1 MSTAASTP
9 IQQQQRDKGNSTP
22 HGVPLPPLPSIK
34 TTPPELI
41 IASSQLISPAATI
54 AKDVTMRQLS
64 ESMPL
69 LSHKTH
75 AQTTSKTEPDP
86 FSAVFAFKGLSKPL
100 RPLFHS
106 NLELSEAK
114 KGHFK
119 NPTSTAPTK
128 LTNTIE
134 WLQDSFKASQL
145 PKGVSAVF
153 ETNLQELEAELQDT
167 VALLQNWA
175 TVQTRALESLVGA
188 GSGSGPVV
196 AGPSTGKGNLKVGGS
211 SSTNLRAGGSAANM
225 PNSLNLGVKEKPAKS
240 ASPGKGLK
248 GAKGSKSKQNVVV
261 FPEGRD
267 PRTGII
273 IGSKEV
279 AGLSMRSA
287 DATHQF
293 LSDNSAATT
302 ETWSRRLGDPNF
314 TLSALHV
321 SDMLAK
327 LAPSEEVLS
336 KLREMSDL
344 KGDWVAKVIQER
356 RDIVDRINAL
366 QTRLTDAE
374 KSVAWISEQRHLAR
388 SKSLMVETTFS
399 DYAQDGSFRLPALR
413 FLEDEEIIPDE
424 TLLQMGAPTL
434 GIFNQVRNPM
444 ITRTNNG
451 LQKTWLLKRAN
462 MLQVP
467 GLLEMDVRE
476 VNLSQSLRLFES
488 SLETLQQEQTP
499 SLGAKAKLRAAQK
512 MKQLSLDERNAKSL
526 RSIGGG
532 IVAIPSTICFTDY
545 QPFQKYTKYLT
556 VKNRS
561 CYSARF
567 RVCIPPP
574 YQYSQ
579 FFSVTMITTPSDGDG
594 LIAPGMGCQ
603 YRVDFMPQSL
613 ANYEQQFLVY
623 TELGVNIQGV
633 SFDPFPVILSGAR
646 IAPELTIP
654 DVLHCGP
661 CRSGYVSVKKWKF
674 RNIGGPGRFIIR
686 PQDEQIEA
694 AQIFAAIGL
703 HDTEQSYLTAIQTK
717 SQRNAS
723 QEPLSQG
730 PFEISPSFFSLATGE
745 TEEITVKLKAA
756 PMDASQSL
764 ATRHD
769 ETILQI
775 ACDNCQVLALPLR
788 ANIQIPAVTI
798 SSCEPES
805 MRILEESTM
814 DVEGMRFL
822 FGNQNVRAETKL
834 KLTVRNQTRLKMSYY
849 WEAVD
854 NPGVTGML
862 YSGQEGAGAKSYS
875 DSFKFC
881 PSPGFFGP
889 HADVVFEVSFIPQK
903 VKKYDVIGRLLL
915 RDEDD
920 RVIEQ
925 NEGEL
930 VTMHSSLFPEKE
942 CVLEIF
948 CTGVGLDYVVKPRPE
963 MILAPTISMGQA
975 WESFL
980 KIKNDSISAVTY
992 DFEFRGVDTQVVS
1005 PTVLRGETML
1015 IQPGMSLT
1023 FPLNFVGL
1031 FPGPIDGHLVCKTAG
1046 GYGPTL
1052 FIPVQGSVEL
1062 KPGDL
1067 DFDAANADF
1076 GLISLGNTSIVTLSL
1091 INRSSVPL
1099 KYSLEARPE
1108 SESDPWTD
1116 DMIISDAHGEIG
1128 AGQTK
1133 PISITFTPK
1142 TCKSFNGFLTCDIIK
1157 DTMTCMVTALRML
1170 AKVQTPCA
1178 SLLHPD
1184 ANLVCYV
1191 NEPFSWS
1198 VEIRNDTMLP
1208 TQFQWKQ
1215 KPHVGFFAE
1224 FNPTAG
1230 ELPPGAVVE
1239 VSITGTFKQIGE
1251 GQTAEL
1257 ECTVDAM
1264 LENGGTLIA
1273 GVCADVQGLS
1283 VHMEVLKDSV
1293 ATGELSLDF
1302 GNDCPIFETRSQTL
1316 VVRNRSAIAVQYR
1329 AWAEAFPSILVENK
1343 EQARQAAALQGTST
1357 SSLILKPTER
1367 PNIGFSSETGKK
1379 WLENTTAVRRKAQKM
1394 QSILR
1399 EGRGAAF
1406 HVSPSTGTL
1415 PPFGQVQLKV
1425 TSYNNLVG
1433 LYSDTLI
1440 CDLGEWL
1447 RKRVPIRLGVDGIPV
1462 KFSGAQ
1468 LAVSKMGCKF
1478 ERMNFGTVNVQY
1490 GQRRPVHPFGMAE
1503 HIPGRLITRHT
1514 AKPATVEDE
1523 QQEETAEFSK
1533 KDFLVENQSPRPICL
1548 KWTVFTKRHA
1558 LKSTSA
1564 QKAAGFPVP
1573 STSEIDSMLL
1583 DELAETDPST
1593 ATLLVQPNPL
1603 IIPAFKSAPVRL
1615 SICASQTG
1623 LYKCLVVADIGY
1635 VQPDG
1640 RITVAPTPTAADQV
1654 HTKLGSTSFEEN
1666 LLAPLKLLEET
1677 KAPFPDGIE
1686 LPRVRK
1692 IRLFVQAKA
1701 VEPALKLTEDTIA
1714 TEPGRPAASAI
1725 LFKKIKFENE
1735 AFEEYQLAQSKLERE
1750 RLEAKQLD
1758 IARRKAKALG
1768 QHQNSAS
1775 VFIFSDTVLPK
1786 VLDSQLF
1793 TSQTPDSSDGARC
1806 ELDVDPSF
1814 FYQSDSFDGEPPYTI
1829 ITLRNNTETL
1839 SKFRIDVSTD
1849 AFRVTRV
1856 EKPQT
1861 PMVNPK
1867 RGKCTAGSKPQ
1878 SKTATPEE
1886 VRISQTQHPVRTSV
1900 ASQVM
1905 TGRLPFPAPTT
1916 RVSAGSKVSSGASVA
1931 LVQEEVSSSEGFLTD
1946 DLYELYP
1953 AETIRV
1959 CIQCVDVDVL
1969 RSAPGSAAR
1978 LAQSAPSQK
1987 VTFEPSRAAAPN
1999 AAEDI
2004 RGYFSIMFTN
2014 GTVQTI
2020 PILCD
2025 TSR

>member
-9 IQQQQRDKGNSTP
+9 HQQRDKGNSTA
-22 HGVPLPPLPSIK
+22 HALPLPPLPSIK

-41 IASSQLISPAATI
+41 IASSQLIPPLATI
-54 AKDVTMRQLS
+54 GKKTSMRQLS

-69 LSHKTH
+69 LGQTTH
-75 AQTTSKTEPDP
+75 AQRSTPIPDP
-86 FSAVFAFKGLSKPL
+86 FSAVYGLKGLSKPPG
-100 RPLFHS
+100 PLFHS
-106 NLELSEAK
+106 NLELSDAK
-114 KGHFK
+114 KDHLK
-119 NPTSTAPTK
+119 NPSSTASNK
-128 LTNTIE
+128 LTSTIE
-134 WLQDSFKASQL
+134 WLQDSIKAGQL

-153 ETNLQELEAELQDT
+153 ETNLQELETELQDT
-167 VALLQNWA
+167 VAYLQNWA
-175 TVQTRALESLVGA
+175 TVQTSALESLVGA
-188 GSGSGPVV
+188 GSASGPVL
-196 AGPSTGKGNLKVGGS
+196 AGPSTGNMNLKVGGS

-225 PNSLNLGVKEKPAKS
+225 LSSLNLGVKEKPAKS
-240 ASPGKGLK
+240 ASPAGKGLK

-279 AGLSMRSA
+279 ASLSVRSV
-287 DATHQF
+287 DTMNQF
-293 LSDNSAATT
+293 ISNNSAPTT
-302 ETWSRRLGDPNF
+302 ETWSRCLGDPSF
-314 TLSALHV
+314 ALSALHI

-327 LAPSEEVLS
+327 LAPNEEVLS
-336 KLREMSDL
+336 KLRDMSDL
-344 KGDWVAKVIQER
+344 KGDWAAKVVQER
-356 RDIVDRINAL
+356 REIVDRINAL

-374 KSVAWISEQRHLAR
+374 SSVSWISEQRHLAR
-388 SKSLMVETTFS
+388 SKSMMVETTFS
-399 DYAQDGSFRLPALR
+399 DYAHDGSFRLPALR

-444 ITRTNNG
+444 ITRTDNG

-462 MLQVP
+462 RLQAP

-476 VNLSQSLRLFES
+476 VNLSESLRLFES
-488 SLETLQQEQTP
+488 SLETLQQEQNP
-499 SLGAKAKLRAAQK
+499 SLGARSKLRAAQK
-512 MKQLSLDERNAKSL
+512 MKQLGLDERNAKSL
-526 RSIGGG
+526 RSMGGG

-561 CYSARF
+561 SYSARF

-661 CRSGYVSVKKWKF
+661 CRSGFVSVKKWKF

-686 PQDEQIEA
+686 PQDEQVEA

-723 QEPLSQG
+723 QQPLSQG

-756 PMDASQSL
+756 PMDPSQSL

-854 NPGVTGML
+854 NPGVTGVL
-862 YSGQEGAGAKSYS
+862 ASKDSVQDGAKSYS

-881 PSPGFFGP
+881 PSSGCFGP

-915 RDEDD
+915 RDDDD
-920 RVIEQ
+920 RVLEQ

-930 VTMHSSLFPEKE
+930 VTMSSNLFPEKE

-948 CTGVGLDYVVKPRPE
+948 CTGVGLNYVVKPRPE
-963 MILAPTISMGQA
+963 MILAPTISMGQS

-980 KIKNDSISAVTY
+980 KIENDSISPVTY
-992 DFEFRGVDTQVVS
+992 DFAFHGVDAQVVS
-1005 PTVLRGETML
+1005 PTVLRAEMKQ

-1023 FPLNFVGL
+1023 FPLSFVGL
-1031 FPGPIDGHLVCKTAG
+1031 FPGAIDGHLVCKTAD

-1052 FIPVQGSVEL
+1052 FIPVQGNVEL

-1067 DFDAANADF
+1067 DFDATNADF

-1091 INRSSVPL
+1091 INRSNVPL
-1099 KYSLEARPE
+1099 RYALEARPE
-1108 SESDPWTD
+1108 SESDPWTG
-1116 DMIISDAHGEIG
+1116 DMIVSDAHGEIG

-1142 TCKSFNGFLTCDIIK
+1142 TCQSFHGFLTCDIIK
-1157 DTMTCMVTALRML
+1157 GTMKCMVTALRML

-1198 VEIRNDTMLP
+1198 VELRNNTMLA

-1215 KPHVGFFAE
+1215 KAHLGFFAE
-1224 FNPTAG
+1224 FNPPAG

-1239 VSITGTFKQIGE
+1239 VSITGTFKQIGDQ
-1251 GQTAEL
+1251 QTAEL
-1257 ECTVDAM
+1257 ECAVDGM
-1264 LENGGTLIA
+1264 LEDGGTLTA
-1273 GVCADVQGLS
+1273 RVCADVQGLS
-1283 VHMEVLKDSV
+1283 VHMEVLKDSI
-1293 ATGELSLDF
+1293 ATKELSLDF
-1302 GNDCPIFETRSQTL
+1302 GNDCPIFETRSQIL
-1316 VVRNRSAIAVQYR
+1316 LVRNRSAIAVQYR
-1329 AWAEAFPSILVENK
+1329 VWAEAFPSILVENK
-1343 EQARQAAALQGTST
+1343 EQARHAATLQGTST
-1357 SSLILKPTER
+1357 PSLILKPTER

-1406 HVSPSTGTL
+1406 HVSPSIGTL

-1440 CDLGEWL
+1440 CELGEWF

-1490 GQRRPVHPFGMAE
+1490 GQRRPAHPFGIAE
-1503 HIPGRLITRHT
+1503 HIPGRLVARQ
-1514 AKPATVEDE
+1514 KPAAIDDE

-1603 IIPAFKSAPVRL
+1603 IVPAFKSAPVRL

-1654 HTKLGSTSFEEN
+1654 PTKVGSTSFEEN

-1701 VEPALKLTEDTIA
+1701 VEPALKLTEETIA

-1725 LFKKIKFENE
+1725 WFKKIKFESE

-1768 QHQNSAS
+1768 QHQHSAS
-1775 VFIFSDTVLPK
+1775 VFIFSDTNVPK
-1786 VLDSQLF
+1786 VLDSELF
-1793 TSQTPDSSDGARC
+1793 TAQTPASSDSARC

-1814 FYQSDSFDGEPPYTI
+1814 FYQSDSYDGEPPYTI

-1839 SKFRIDVSTD
+1839 SKFRIDVSSD

-1861 PMVNPK
+1861 PILNPK
-1867 RGKCTAGSKPQ
+1867 RAKRTTPSKPH
-1878 SKTATPEE
+1878 SKTATPDDQPR
-1886 VRISQTQHPVRTSV
+1886 VSQTRYPAARTSV
-1900 ASQVM
+1900 MSQVM

-1916 RVSAGSKVSSGASVA
+1916 RVSKVSLGTSVV
-1931 LVQEEVSSSEGFLTD
+1931 LVEEQESSEGFLTD
-1946 DLYELYP
+1946 DLYELHP

-1969 RSAPGSAAR
+1969 RSAPGSASR
-1978 LAQSAPSQK
+1978 LAQSATSQR
-1987 VTFEPSRAAAPN
+1987 VAFETAAKGAPD
-1999 AAEDI
+1999 AGEDI
-2004 RGYFSIMFTN
+2004 RGYFSILFTN
-2014 GTVQTI
+2014 GSVQTI

-2025 TSR
+2025 SS